1 MEDAVRPATKSFLKS
16 RRRFSE
22 KFYSHRRPTASMGML
37 KLMALI
43 GMVMFAITVRSQ
55 QSKNT
60 PNPTQPRVYVAD
72 SESWEMIGGWG
83 ASGNRNANGSGSFSG
98 GGYTAG
104 GARPQTAEIIKTF
117 NQRCPNV
124 TITNNVQKADFAVI
138 LDHEGGK
145 GLVHR
150 RNKIAVFNRDGDVIF
165 SDSTR
170 ELGNSVKDACQAI
183 ISAPPRPP
191 QTSST
196 VPSADTAAVQSA
208 SSAKTKGPSPN
219 SDALLEIVSIPS
231 GADVELDGS
240 FVGNTP
246 SSIGVSPGDH
256 TISLKKSGHETWERK
271 IKISTGKVNI
281 SAELQAEAKQNAAG
295 VAATATPASG
305 DSQKIAAV
313 AKEGTPGPDPSI
325 HGTSTE
331 SSAEHLGTVYV
342 ASEPS
347 GADVYV
353 DDIFVGKSP
362 ITLNLKIGR
371 HYVRTFV
378 TDYKN
383 WSQLITITAG
393 AEIKLTARLDK
404 SN

>member
-1 MEDAVRPATKSFLKS
+1 
-16 RRRFSE
+16 
-22 KFYSHRRPTASMGML
+22 ML

-43 GMVMFAITVRSQ
+43 GMVMFGITVRSQ
-55 QSKNT
+55 QAKNT

-83 ASGNRNANGSGSFSG
+83 ASGNRNANGSGSLSG

-117 NQRCPNV
+117 NQRCPSV

-150 RNKIAVFNRDGDVIF
+150 RNKIAVFNRDGDAIF

-196 VPSADTAAVQSA
+196 VPLPDTPAAQSA
-208 SSAKTKGPSPN
+208 SLAKAQSPSPAN
-219 SDALLEIVSIPS
+219 PDALLEIVSIPN

-246 SSIGVSPGDH
+246 SEIGVSPGDH
-256 TISLKKSGHETWERK
+256 TVRVKKNGYQTWERK

-281 SAELQAEAKQNAAG
+281 SAELQAEVKQNAAG
-295 VAATATPASG
+295 VAATATPTSG

-313 AKEGTPGPDPSI
+313 AKEGTPGSGSPI

-331 SSAEHLGTVYV
+331 STAESLGTVYLT
-342 ASEPS
+342 SDPG

-393 AEIKLTARLDK
+393 AEIKLTARLEK